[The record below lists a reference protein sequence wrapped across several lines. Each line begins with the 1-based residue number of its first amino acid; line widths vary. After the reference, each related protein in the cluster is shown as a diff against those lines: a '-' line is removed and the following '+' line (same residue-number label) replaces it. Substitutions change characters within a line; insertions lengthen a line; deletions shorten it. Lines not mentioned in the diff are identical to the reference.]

1 MKSGLHTVSVP
12 EAVSALLNGPV
23 TKPRGRTISRSAV
36 CLIGA
41 GCSVTAGLPT
51 ADAIAD
57 IIWHTEP
64 GIERTAGTGYGEL
77 MRALPAAR
85 RYQVFQRWV
94 CSCRLNRAHIGLG
107 YLVRRGVVGRILTT
121 NFDDLILRGCSL
133 YGECPAIH
141 DLGSLAILAKK
152 GVKGYKK
159 TYDIQEPT
167 VLFLHGRYNGFWQIH
182 DRRDSKL
189 QAEQLHAII
198 NQYKHRPWIVVGY
211 SGENDDLRDQLKGVV
226 SASSGFYWVNLSPPS
241 SAVTRALGL
250 DAGRFG
256 YFVQSGADEFFGA
269 MAQTLSR
276 SARRDGWLQ
285 APMNAAHELLVAACA
300 IKPRMS
306 TSPRGRG
313 LHGNDKRTSRTG
325 VDLTLQRIRT
335 EIVDGR
341 EGAAHARLQR
351 AAAAEIV
358 RGERLLAAQP
368 PRATEALKRFGI
380 AVTILDPESKARAC
394 ARLLPLGRAAS
405 AALDVELRLH
415 RSALWSSGLF
425 ARAALGYA
433 RSYIA
438 AEAPEHTLKR
448 LRAGISAVRNG
459 NREPALVLALGV
471 IDCARATRS
480 ERRGRGMA
488 IMAKAGLR
496 EIEAALLLVPASDI
510 ADRRRVRGGIRAATT
525 AIRADDAA
533 RFRVASDRAITAA
546 ISAITPF
553 LAPV

>member
-1 MKSGLHTVSVP
+1 MKSGLNTVSVH
-12 EAVSALLNGPV
+12 EAVAALLSGPI
-23 TKPRGRTISRSAV
+23 TKPRRRGISKSAV

-64 GIERTAGTGYGEL
+64 NIERTQGTGYGEL

-94 CSCRLNRAHIGLG
+94 CTCRLNRAHIGLG

-133 YGECPAIH
+133 YGECPAVH
-141 DLGSLAILAKK
+141 DLGSLAMLAKK
-152 GVKGYKK
+152 GVQGYKK

-182 DRRDSKL
+182 DRKDSKP
-189 QAEQLHAII
+189 QAEQLHAIL

-226 SASSGFYWVNLSPPS
+226 AASSGFYWVNLSPPS
-241 SAVTRALGL
+241 AAVTSALGL
-250 DAGRFG
+250 DTGRSG
-256 YFVQSGADEFFGA
+256 YFVQCGADEFFGA
-269 MAQTLSR
+269 MAQALSR
-276 SARRDGWLQ
+276 SARGDGWLR
-285 APMNAAHELLVAACA
+285 APMNAVHESLVASRA
-300 IKPRMS
+300 IKPRKRARHS
-306 TSPRGRG
+306 GRG
-313 LHGNDKRTSRTG
+313 MDRNAKRASRAS
-325 VDLTLQRIRT
+325 VDVTLQRVRN

-341 EGAAHARLQR
+341 EGSAHARLQK
-351 AAAAEIV
+351 AAAVDIV

-368 PRATEALKRFGI
+368 PRANEALKRFDS
-380 AVTILDPESKARAC
+380 ALRLLDPESKAHAC
-394 ARLLPLGRAAS
+394 TDLLSMGRGAS
-405 AALDVELRLH
+405 AALDVEVRLH
-415 RSALWSSGLF
+415 RLVLWSSGLF

-433 RSYIA
+433 RSHVA
-438 AEAPEHTLKR
+438 ADAPEQTLKR
-448 LRAGISAVRNG
+448 LRAGIRAVRNCD
-459 NREPALVLALGV
+459 REPALILALGV
-471 IDCARATRS
+471 IDCARATRA

-496 EIEAALLLVPASDI
+496 EIDAALLLAPTHDV
-510 ADRRRVRGGIRAATT
+510 ADRRRVRSGIRAAHN
-525 AIRADDAA
+525 AIHAHDAS
-533 RFRVASDRAITAA
+533 RFRIASERAIAAA
-546 ISAITPF
+546 ITVITPVF
-553 LAPV
+553 APA